1 MQRVFLCVFGISL
14 LRGIYH
20 NPYAAWNNSFCD
32 YRRIII
38 SVASIVLLSCSIH
51 LFIEFIF
58 FHRYIE
64 HMSKNL
70 TKYVCQS
77 CGYVS
82 PRWIGKCPN
91 CSEWSTFVEEA
102 ARPLR
107 ASRKSGV
114 ASKIEPVS
122 FDQIEKEDV
131 PRIKTMLNEFDR
143 VLGGGLVPGSL
154 VLLGG
159 DPGIG
164 KSTLM
169 MQLAIALK
177 DKIILYVTG
186 EESVRQIK
194 LRAERL
200 NAVSSKNILLLAET
214 NLDLILDV
222 IESGTPD
229 LVVIDSIQTMFR
241 PGLESA
247 PGSVSQVRES
257 AALLLRLAKTRGIPV
272 ILVGHVTKEGVIAG
286 PKVIEHMV
294 DTVLQF
300 EGEAH
305 YAYRI
310 LRALKNRFGSTNEI
324 GIFEMHDTG
333 LREVLNPSEIFL
345 SERHYGTSGSTVVA
359 SIEGSRPILVE
370 VQALVTPTNF
380 GMPQRTCTGFDYR
393 RLALLLAVLEKRV
406 GMNLGQQDVFVNV
419 AGGIRIDEP
428 AVDLGI
434 ASSIASSLRDIP
446 VDSSS
451 VAVGEIGLG
460 GEIRTIGQ
468 IEKRVHEAAKLGFKR
483 IIVPLH
489 NLKTLKPTG
498 DIEIIGVDR
507 IEKAIETLIG

>member
-1 MQRVFLCVFGISL
+1 M
-14 LRGIYH
+14 
-20 NPYAAWNNSFCD
+20 
-32 YRRIII
+32 
-38 SVASIVLLSCSIH
+38 
-51 LFIEFIF
+51 
-58 FHRYIE
+58 
-64 HMSKNL
+64 
-70 TKYVCQS
+70 
-77 CGYVS
+77 
-82 PRWIGKCPN
+82 
-91 CSEWSTFVEEA
+91 
-102 ARPLR
+102 
-107 ASRKSGV
+107 GV

-169 MQLAIALK
+169 MQLAVALK
-177 DKIILYVTG
+177 DQAVLYVTG

-194 LRAERL
+194 IRAERL

-229 LVVIDSIQTMFR
+229 LVIVDSIQTMFR

-257 AALLLRLAKTRGIPV
+257 AALLLRLAKTRAIP
-272 ILVGHVTKEGVIAG
+272 IFLVGHVTKEGVIAG

-345 SERHYGTSGSTVVA
+345 SERNYGTSGSTVVA

-370 VQALVTPTNF
+370 VQALVTPTNY
-380 GMPQRTCTGFDYR
+380 GMPQRTSTGFDYR
-393 RLALLLAVLEKRV
+393 RLALLLAVLEKRA

-434 ASSIASSLRDIP
+434 AASIASSLRDIP

-483 IIVPLH
+483 IIVPQH
-489 NLKTLKPTG
+489 NLKTLKADN

>member
-1 MQRVFLCVFGISL
+1 
-14 LRGIYH
+14 
-20 NPYAAWNNSFCD
+20 
-32 YRRIII
+32 
-38 SVASIVLLSCSIH
+38 
-51 LFIEFIF
+51 
-58 FHRYIE
+58 
-64 HMSKNL
+64 MSKTL

-91 CSEWSTFVEEA
+91 CSEWNTFVEEA
-102 ARPLR
+102 PTPIKV
-107 ASRKSGV
+107 SRKTGV
-114 ASKIEPVS
+114 ASKVQPVT
-122 FDQIEKEDV
+122 FDQIEKEEIQ
-131 PRIKTMLNEFDR
+131 RIPTAIQEFDR
-143 VLGGGLVPGSL
+143 VLGGGIVPGSL
-154 VLLGG
+154 ILIGG

-169 MQLAIALK
+169 MQIAIALK
-177 DKIILYVTG
+177 NQVILYITG

-194 LRAERL
+194 LRADRF
-200 NAVSSKNILLLAET
+200 NAGSSKNILLLAET

-222 IESGTPD
+222 IEAGTPEM
-229 LVVIDSIQTMFR
+229 VIVDSIQTMYR

-247 PGSVSQVRES
+247 PGSVSQIRES

-272 ILVGHVTKEGVIAG
+272 FLVGHVTKEGVIAG

-305 YAYRI
+305 YSYRV
-310 LRALKNRFGSTNEI
+310 LRAIKNRFGSTNEI

-333 LREVLNPSEIFL
+333 LREVTNPSEIFL
-345 SERHYGTSGSTVVA
+345 SQRHYGSSGSTVVA
-359 SIEGSRPILVE
+359 SIEGSRPILIE
-370 VQALVTPTNF
+370 TQALVTPTNY
-380 GMPQRTCTGFDYR
+380 GMPQRTCTGYDYR

-406 GMNLGQQDVFVNV
+406 GLNLGQQDVFVNI
-419 AGGIRIDEP
+419 AGGIRIEEP

-434 ASSIASSLRDIP
+434 ATSITSSLRDIP

-468 IEKRVHEAAKLGFKR
+468 IDKRVQEAEKLGFKR
-483 IIVPLH
+483 IIIPQN
-489 NLKTLKPTG
+489 NLKNLKRNG
-498 DIEIIGVDR
+498 EIEIIGVDR
-507 IEKAIETLIG
+507 IEKAIEALLG

>member
-1 MQRVFLCVFGISL
+1 
-14 LRGIYH
+14 
-20 NPYAAWNNSFCD
+20 
-32 YRRIII
+32 
-38 SVASIVLLSCSIH
+38 
-51 LFIEFIF
+51 
-58 FHRYIE
+58 
-64 HMSKNL
+64 MSKNL

-91 CSEWSTFVEEA
+91 CSEWNSFVEEA
-102 ARPLR
+102 PSPIK
-107 ASRKSGV
+107 ASRKTGV
-114 ASKIEPVS
+114 PSKIAPVTL
-122 FDQIEKEDV
+122 DQIEKEEV
-131 PRIKTMLNEFDR
+131 PRVKTTLNEFDR

-154 VLLGG
+154 ILLGG

-169 MQLAIALK
+169 MQMAIALR
-177 DKIILYVTG
+177 DQTVLYVTG

-194 LRAERL
+194 IRADRL
-200 NAVSSKNILLLAET
+200 DVSLAKNILILAET

-222 IESGTPD
+222 IESAPPD
-229 LVVIDSIQTMFR
+229 IVIVDSIQTMFR

-257 AALLLRLAKTRGIPV
+257 AALLLRLAKTRGIP
-272 ILVGHVTKEGVIAG
+272 IFLVGHVTKEGVIAG

-370 VQALVTPTNF
+370 VQALVTPTNY

-393 RLALLLAVLEKRV
+393 RLALLLAVLEKRA

-434 ASSIASSLRDIP
+434 AASIASSLRDIS

-460 GEIRTIGQ
+460 GEIRTIAQ

-483 IIVPLH
+483 IIVPQH
-489 NLKTLKPTG
+489 NLKTLKPNG
-498 DIEIIGVDR
+498 DIEIVGVDR
-507 IEKAIETLIG
+507 IEKAIEALIG